1 MRLRPAIE
9 HLHRS
14 TVDLAETL
22 ATIGQRH
29 ASDHDV
35 FHMGRLLSERC
46 AGLGPLLEPF
56 LPEDPQDDAT
66 GPLADAWLSFI
77 SPGRRAVGEAS
88 GGVDQPG
95 PILLRD
101 LREAEVEAH
110 ACVTDWVIV
119 HQGAMAARDQTLL
132 DACTVGM
139 DETRRIE
146 RWLTTRIKESA
157 PQILMGS

>member
-1 MRLRPAIE
+1 VRLRAAIE
-9 HLHRS
+9 HLHGS
-14 TVDLAETL
+14 TLDLAETL
-22 ATIGQRH
+22 STIAQRH
-29 ASDHDV
+29 ATDHDL
-35 FHMGRLLSERC
+35 FHMGRLLSKRC

-56 LPEDPQDDAT
+56 RIQEPRDDA
-66 GPLADAWLSFI
+66 GRAEESLSTP
-77 SPGRRAVGEAS
+77 STVRRGVGEVSDAA
-88 GGVDQPG
+88 GQPG

-101 LREAEVEAH
+101 LREAEIEAH
-110 ACVTDWVIV
+110 ACVTGWVVV

-132 DACTVGM
+132 DVCAVGM